1 MKKIILTV
9 ASLGMAGSMAVYAQ
23 SQDTTPYEPN
33 KDIVTESQADI
44 DRSMGQRQQ
53 DSPVVSDYDKESSQS
68 GTTDTQSGQYGQDD
82 QYGDSSGT
90 ADTQA
95 GEYGQDETQAGQYG
109 HADDGQHGHMGNDLS
124 AMTAEEL
131 EGKKVLTLTGE
142 EVGEIDDVGTS
153 ATQQARVATVEV
165 GGFLGIGE
173 KTIAIPLSEL
183 QSSVSDEDSV
193 RTSMT
198 RTSIEALPEFDD
210 SDFTADDEAVDE
222 GY

>member
-1 MKKIILTV
+1 MKKIMLTV

-23 SQDTTPYEPN
+23 DQETTPYEPN
-33 KDIVTESQADI
+33 RDIVTESQSDI
-44 DRSMGQRQQ
+44 DRSMGERQQ
-53 DSPVVSDYDKESSQS
+53 DSAVVTDYDKETSES
-68 GTTDTQSGQYGQDD
+68 GTADTQAGQYGQDD
-82 QYGDSSGT
+82 QYDS
-90 ADTQA
+90 QA
-95 GEYGQDETQAGQYG
+95 GQHGEDSETAETQAGQYDQ
-109 HADDGQHGHMGNDLS
+109 ADQHSQTGEYGDDMGTDLS
-124 AMTAEEL
+124 GMTAEEL

-198 RTSIEALPEFDD
+198 RTSIEALPEFDE
-210 SDFTADDEAVDE
+210 SDFSADDDEAL
-222 GY
+222 

>member
-1 MKKIILTV
+1 MEMVMKKIILTV

-23 SQDTTPYEPN
+23 DQETTPYEPN
-33 KDIVTESQADI
+33 RDIVTESQSDI
-44 DRSMGQRQQ
+44 DRSMGERQH
-53 DSPVVSDYDKESSQS
+53 DSPVVSDYDKESHDK
-68 GTTDTQSGQYGQDD
+68 TTQ
-82 QYGDSSGT
+82 SGT

-95 GEYGQDETQAGQYG
+95 GQYGQDETQAGQYG
-109 HADDGQHGHMGNDLS
+109 QADDGQYGDGMGSDLS
-124 AMTAEEL
+124 GMTAEEL

-142 EVGEIDDVGTS
+142 EVGEISDVGTS

-198 RTSIEALPEFDD
+198 RTSIEALPEFDEN
-210 SDFTADDEAVDE
+210 DFTADDERA
-222 GY
+222 Y

>member
-1 MKKIILTV
+1 MKKIMLTV

-23 SQDTTPYEPN
+23 EQETTPYEPN
-33 KDIVTESQADI
+33 ADIVTESQSDI
-44 DRSMGQRQQ
+44 NRSMGESQQ
-53 DSPVVSDYDKESSQS
+53 DSPVVSDYDRETSE
-68 GTTDTQSGQYGQDD
+68 
-82 QYGDSSGT
+82 SGT
-90 ADTQA
+90 ADTEAGQYGQA
-95 GEYGQDETQAGQYG
+95 DQPSQTSEYGDDSGTAETQAGQYG
-109 HADDGQHGHMGNDLS
+109 EADQHSQTGEHGDDMGTDLS
-124 AMTAEEL
+124 GMTAEEL

-165 GGFLGIGE
+165 GGFLGVGE

-198 RTSIEALPEFDD
+198 RTSIEALPEFDE
-210 SDFTADDEAVDE
+210 SDFSADDDEAL
-222 GY
+222 